1 LPYEARRLKQLTYHS
16 AKGLQ
21 ADAVFLLGD
30 CQHLTSSPF
39 KNQVYRM
46 AGLGKAGD
54 SEPYDN
60 AQKDEILRLAYVG
73 ITRAVSHCYWYVD
86 AQDTQAANMPKAS
99 DRIGKGKAFFVD
111 HRKSQITA

>member
-1 LPYEARRLKQLTYHS
+1 
-16 AKGLQ
+16 
-21 ADAVFLLGD
+21 
-30 CQHLTSSPF
+30 
-39 KNQVYRM
+39 M

-86 AQDTQAANMPKAS
+86 AQETQAVNMPKAS
-99 DRIGKGKAFFVD
+99 DRIGQGKAFFAD
-111 HRKSQITA
+111 HRQAKTTA